1 MSSFQDYVVEESI
14 EEYQSG
20 AISRGDLERRVLGAL
35 GDAEGRR
42 VLAGVPARAAASRP
56 RRAAAPRPI
65 GGGAG
70 VETQDVRVPVQGAEL
85 LGYLARP
92 EGAGPFPAIL
102 AIHENRGL
110 VDHIK
115 DCARRLAG
123 AGYVA
128 LAPDLLSRQGGTAAK
143 FSDPNDAIAA
153 LGQSD
158 PEQNTRDLVA
168 ALDWLAQQPYVD
180 RNRLAVTGWCMGGGY
195 TWRVVTQAGSRLK
208 AAVPWYG
215 PNPPGD
221 VDKIQA
227 PVFAIYGELDQ
238 RINAGIDAITQ
249 QMQQNGKQFEKKI
262 YPNAQHAFNNDQNPE
277 RYNAEQ
283 APIAWNDMLQF
294 LDRHLKR

>member
-1 MSSFQDYVVEESI
+1 MSSFQEYVVEESI
-14 EEYQSG
+14 EEYQNG
-20 AISRGDLERRVLGAL
+20 AISRADLERGLLGAL
-35 GDAEGRR
+35 GDAEGGR
-42 VLAGVPARAAASRP
+42 VLAGVPERAVASRDRQAVP
-56 RRAAAPRPI
+56 API
-65 GGGAG
+65 QGGAG
-70 VETQDVRVPVQGAEL
+70 LETEDVRVPVEGAEL

-92 EGAGPFPAIL
+92 EGAGPFPAVL

-115 DCARRLAG
+115 DCARRLAS
-123 AGYVA
+123 AGY
-128 LAPDLLSRQGGTAAK
+128 APDLLSRQGGTAAK

-158 PEQNTRDLVA
+158 AEQNTRDLVA
-168 ALDWLAQQPYVD
+168 ALDWLGKQSYVD
-180 RNRLAVTGWCMGGGY
+180 SSRMGVTGWCMGGGY
-195 TWRVVTQAGSRLK
+195 TWRVVTQAGGRLK

-227 PVFAIYGELDQ
+227 PVFAIYAELDQ
-238 RINAGIDAITQ
+238 RINAGIDAITE
-249 QMQQNGKQFEKKI
+249 QMQQNGKQFDKKI

-283 APIAWNDMLQF
+283 APVAWNDMMRF
-294 LDRHLKR
+294 LDRRLKG

>member
-1 MSSFQDYVVEESI
+1 MSSFQEYVVEESI
-14 EEYQSG
+14 EEYEAG
-20 AISRGDLERRVLGAL
+20 AISRADLERRVLGAL
-35 GDAEGRR
+35 GDVEGRR
-42 VLAGVPARAAASRP
+42 VLAGVPERTMPSARRLATP
-56 RRAAAPRPI
+56 LPI
-65 GGGAG
+65 QGGAG
-70 VETQDVRVPVQGAEL
+70 VETQDVRIPIQGGEL
-85 LGYLARP
+85 LGYVARP
-92 EGAGPFPAIL
+92 EGSGPFPAIL

-110 VDHIK
+110 VDHTK
-115 DCARRLAG
+115 DCARRLAA

-158 PEQNTRDLVA
+158 PVQNTHDLVA
-168 ALDWLAQQPYVD
+168 ALDWLGQQPYVD
-180 RNRLAVTGWCMGGGY
+180 RSRMAVTGWCMGGGY
-195 TWRVVTQAGSRLK
+195 TWRVVTQAGDRLE

-227 PVFAIYGELDQ
+227 PVFAIYGALDE

-249 QMQQNGKQFEKKI
+249 QMQQNGKSFEKKI
-262 YPNAQHAFNNDQNPE
+262 YPNAQHAFNNDQNPD

-283 APIAWNDMLQF
+283 APVAWNDMLRF
-294 LDRHLKR
+294 LDRHLKA

>member
-1 MSSFQDYVVEESI
+1 MSSFQEYVVEESI
-14 EEYQSG
+14 EEYQAG
-20 AISRGDLERRVLGAL
+20 TISRADLERRVLGAL
-35 GDAEGRR
+35 GDVEGRR
-42 VLAGVPARAAASRP
+42 VLAGVPERATPSAHRLAVP
-56 RRAAAPRPI
+56 LPI
-65 GGGAG
+65 QGGAG
-70 VETQDVRVPVQGAEL
+70 VETQDVRIPIEGGEL
-85 LGYLARP
+85 LGYVARP
-92 EGAGPFPAIL
+92 EGSGPFPAVL

-115 DCARRLAG
+115 DCARRLAA

-158 PEQNTRDLVA
+158 PVQNTRDLVA
-168 ALDWLAQQPYVD
+168 ALDWLGQQPYVD
-180 RNRLAVTGWCMGGGY
+180 RSRMAVTGWCMGGGY
-195 TWRVVTQAGSRLK
+195 TWRVVTQAGDRLK

-227 PVFAIYGELDQ
+227 PVFAIYGALDE

-249 QMQQNGKQFEKKI
+249 QMQQHGKSFEKKI
-262 YPNAQHAFNNDQNPE
+262 YPNAQHAFNNDQNPD

-283 APIAWNDMLQF
+283 APVAWNDMLRF
-294 LDRHLKR
+294 LDRHLKA